1 MFTKAELIEK
11 GRHYF
16 DNKEVNKMHATP
28 DGNFFYEN
36 SKNYADSHAKS
47 KKDPDFQVIEITRA
61 DLDKGKSKTK
71 AKKAPA
77 SEATADK
84 PTEKEEE
91 KKEESQTDIDELRK
105 EAKGLKI
112 KGYHMMGLEKL
123 KKKIAESK
131 E

>member
-16 DNKEVNKMHATP
+16 DNKEVNKMLATP

-47 KKDPDFQVIEITRA
+47 KKDPEFQVIEITRA
-61 DLDKGKSKTK
+61 DLK
-71 AKKAPA
+71 AKEQPKTGNDD
-77 SEATADK
+77 ELV
-84 PTEKEEE
+84 
-91 KKEESQTDIDELRK
+91 ELRK
-105 EAKGLKI
+105 EAKELKI